1 MSMKC
6 YLECTEGGSSKFWQC
21 LVKGNDT
28 IVTFGKI
35 GTAGLQ
41 QKKTH
46 ASPGHALQFFEKMKK
61 EKQKKGY
68 TAKGGKAAS
77 PASKAP
83 SSPAPMKRKA
93 EASTPASPPMKAAK
107 ITASSTASSSKK
119 ARKGGKAVDSKVPDA
134 ASFSVHD
141 EYAVKLNQTNIADA
155 NNNKFYIIQ
164 VLEGKG
170 GFWAW
175 NRWGR
180 VGDPGMNKLV
190 KCSSADAAIKDFKKK
205 FRDKSAN
212 DWENRDDFTPKKG
225 KYTIV
230 ETDDA
235 ADGADASPMGKLSEK
250 QISKGQAVLNKLEK
264 VLKSGSKS
272 TVDELS
278 GEFYTLIP
286 HNFGWKKPPSIDT
299 KEILQQKMELLNF
312 YLRMG
317 FDDVGKKT
325 STPISGVLEIP
336 VPKTLAEATTGVC
349 SGYPL
354 SSSMELGNKLKSKQA
369 GKPRKPMNAD
379 QYGSICLYTGNAIY
393 TALNQALRNEDR
405 AKIKKYFKYLRL
417 FLDALDHLPKQKR
430 TLWRGIGVDLHSNPN
445 YKVGGTVTWWGVSS
459 TTSDQNVAK
468 NFAGG
473 CAGDATVLTIDAK
486 SATDVSA
493 LSFYSS
499 EKESLLPPGTQ
510 FKVKSNSKKGKT
522 TEICL
527 QEIGSAL
534 K

>member
-1 MSMKC
+1 MKC
-6 YLECTEGGSSKFWQC
+6 YLECVEGGSSKFWQC

-28 IVTFGKI
+28 TVTFGKI

-46 ASPGHALQFFEKMKK
+46 PSPGHALQFFEKMKK
-61 EKQKKGY
+61 EKEKKGY
-68 TAKGGKAAS
+68 KAKGGSAAS
-77 PASKAP
+77 KSP
-83 SSPAPMKRKA
+83 SSPAPVKRKT
-93 EASTPASPPMKAAK
+93 ESSASPLPPMKVAK
-107 ITASSTASSSKK
+107 VTASSTASSSRKPK
-119 ARKGGKAVDSKVPDA
+119 KGGKAVDSKIPGA

-141 EYAVKLNQTNIADA
+141 EYAVKLNQTHIDA

-170 GFWAW
+170 AFWTW

-180 VGDPGMNKLV
+180 VGDPGQNKLM
-190 KCSSADAAIKDFKKK
+190 KCGTADAAIKDFKKK
-205 FRDKSAN
+205 FREKSAN
-212 DWENRDDFTPKKG
+212 DWDNRDSFAPKKG

-230 ETDDA
+230 ETEDATDGGDA
-235 ADGADASPMGKLSEK
+235 APMGKLTEK
-250 QISKGQAVLNKLEK
+250 QIGKGQAVLNKLDK
-264 VLKSGSKS
+264 VLRSGSKI
-272 TVDELS
+272 TIDELS
-278 GEFYTLIP
+278 SEFYTLIP
-286 HNFGWKKPPSIDT
+286 HNFGWKKPTPINT
-299 KEILQQKMELLNF
+299 KDILQQKLELLNF

-325 STPISGVLEIP
+325 STPISGVMDIAIP
-336 VPKTLAEATTGVC
+336 KNLSEAT
-349 SGYPL
+349 SGICPSGPV
-354 SSSMELGNKLKSKQA
+354 SSSMDLGHKLKAKQA

-393 TALNQALRNEDR
+393 TALNAALRNEDR

-417 FLDALDHLPKQKR
+417 FLDALEHLPKQKR
-430 TLWRGIGVDLHSNPN
+430 TLWRGIGVDLHKNPQ

-459 TTSDQNVAK
+459 TTSDMHVAK

-486 SATDVSA
+486 SASDVSA

-499 EKESLLPPGTQ
+499 EKESLLAPGTQ
-510 FKVKSNSKKGKT
+510 FKVKSNNKKGRV
-522 TEICL
+522 TEISL